1 METLNPPQPDT
12 TTHVTETNLDSTST
26 QNSPQ
31 HHSVNDVETEDS
43 NTQHSTEESHEEA
56 EGEIHSKI
64 VTKDGGQESNDGTTA
79 TTNIDEITGQHDVS
93 SPQPTEL
100 HDEQKEEEEDKKP
113 EVAQEGEQPEPQ
125 HTESMD
131 ISGEE
136 DQEENNQSRIVEE
149 IQQPPQ
155 DSMDTSEDHVDTTQS
170 TSISQQQVEEEKPQ
184 EAKPQSISCTQN
196 EISMPQKELANIDE
210 VCEDKTTEEIQK
222 FQYND
227 EEEDEL
233 LKSDEDE
240 EEQGGNDAS
249 GGSKREPVS
258 MEQEDA
264 LLKSDEEEETEN
276 VEEGKFSPSFRTTPM
291 ELDSTEI
298 SNTEEQNE
306 VCSETNEEEQINKQE
321 ETIQVNE
328 ESGGERSSES
338 IVTEKSTH
346 RAKKNNPNHR
356 ILYKFDIDDDDDT
369 SQESQKSKRSKIM
382 EEAINSP
389 TSQSRRTSIENSL
402 ENDSKE
408 IEYSIPLMDEDQ
420 KSPINSPL
428 GNVTKST
435 LDEDENISNHSS
447 QSPTTETLREDSQD
461 ITQQEEEK
469 PAKESEEFSQHEEA
483 MTTTAKSSSP
493 PPPSHTKISF
503 VNESSETNDNITSSL
518 DKESFKE
525 TKSWNSFDIASYL
538 TNEHHAK
545 AEEEIVDSDVNKE
558 FQTPK
563 LNGDHHHHES
573 DHDDDMECQED
584 DDDVRDDASNH
595 SRKSIL
601 PTPSPVPSLQ
611 ATVTAANSSPNSP
624 QNEATN
630 EISTPINSAPNSPQ
644 NKQDETEI
652 DRETSLCSDGNAEVE
667 DDLSKIKSPIPSI
680 HLPQNEEARID
691 FHNENSQEPDFR
703 QEEEEGT
710 PHKSDNSRMS
720 ESENEDSENETDL
733 KIHEET
739 QNNNLLDHAE
749 HKESL
754 FLKESQH
761 LSQYPQTLR
770 QLKQYSPSPRLTQ
783 APPNNP
789 DDETS
794 RASMLSSASY
804 STSSSQQLVIDHPM
818 DDVKEEKIKPLKIC
832 LKRKLSYNSDEDEG
846 NSLGPKQKQMHLN
859 EDQEREYHFA
869 AENTNE
875 TPGVEENG
883 RADKSSYNEMS
894 EALHYNMSFP
904 IKTEINDHEHHENL
918 EPMVQQQPAFKSL
931 LLQQLEKPI
940 MAPNAI
946 NQSVFATSLSQSAPM
961 EITSPIVPQT
971 VPPFSPPPN
980 VLLSAVS
987 IPEPSPKCLESN
999 NPLPA
1004 VIRTPTT
1011 KYLCFKCKTGSF
1023 ASLAALTEHQAI
1035 CLSQHS
1041 LFPMPPAPSQVAK
1054 IATPPPSSSVSPATT
1069 TTTTSLPIESKASAV
1084 AMPLGEMPANT
1095 TAPVISKKRFYKCS
1109 SCNTFHENWNLFLH
1123 IREIHNRYMC
1133 MYCVRFFPT
1142 AEKLALHLEIKHD
1155 LEQTHFNSEESLRKS
1170 IPHMEG
1176 YPLET
1181 RFLMCCT
1188 CEHVFKE
1195 NDQFSQHDCSEYM
1208 KPCAL
1213 CGQKG
1218 RHTNQCKAHPDS
1230 KRFSKLK
1237 KKKEKTPSPQKAQRT
1252 ERPPMDFNTPPVL
1265 PATAVGCQFPINPP
1279 TTTTTNSNL
1288 NCDSGRVLQRPPA
1301 PPVLH
1306 SEDSNSSSNM
1316 VIDESC
1322 NVNNQL
1328 PPPPPPPQQQ
1338 MSISNAPPALS
1349 RESLVSNDLLQQ
1361 QQFRNTSMEIDIPPD
1376 RPAVV
1381 ATEKMSEE
1389 DEQQHERVES
1399 PIKKVPPLRLVV
1411 PKFKLRVPK
1420 EFQKPVD
1427 DALSSSESEEADG
1440 DGEEDNDEEV
1450 EEEEVEE
1457 NTRSSNNN
1465 SRNETPAE
1473 ETNQNKNML
1482 SETTPANSQDM
1493 ERNSVTESATEAGN
1507 SQDDNAES
1515 GRESRATLHQSLSQD
1530 DDDSLDEPNS
1540 NLVRIMQ
1547 EIERT
1552 KKDIKR
1558 TKKTSFRH
1566 NQNKLFAEPR
1576 QPTLSQSSIR
1586 TADHNWSPTPPAS
1599 PNSRWFT
1606 PRRTTV
1612 SQSDE
1617 PFSRHRFGEN
1627 EESLIRHPNT
1637 SQSET
1642 EEIGQLPQSVV
1653 ATSLITTLY
1662 KDSINPPATS
1672 TQHVAQERRDTI
1684 GSDMMDIDETITA
1697 QPTQIIYGE
1706 DSKRASSCDDH
1717 MNTSKESADIETM
1730 ETTQTTDNDEENPMA
1745 KEEEEEKAIQEEEE
1759 TPEEEEEESN
1769 LPSSQ
1774 NVDEAQQ
1781 LEDSDSLPQTQ
1792 STITT
1797 TEQNAEDQQL
1807 STSKRSENAEED
1819 EEVDIDVCDTKEPDE
1834 TMTQNLDNPQEN
1846 EQQQVQV
1853 QPIKLPPADGIEVAD
1868 DDTLTLDLQL
1878 DQPLD
1883 KYEIVEFV
1891 RICLKT
1897 VYHTC
1902 LYCNHARRIAVNGKS
1917 LVLHMIA
1924 EHRFTATVDSITAEE
1939 LKADTIVAKLK
1950 SFLPDLENHYFNAN
1964 SYCTLGN
1971 GAFTKPFNERI
1982 FECFQCR
1989 VVAATHKELYLHNRK
2004 MHLRT
2009 AILCFMCR
2017 ANFFSFSEILCHI
2030 CPGAPNKVSV
2040 FDVQFRCC
2048 LCELEN
2054 IPSPFRLMVH
2064 LRKKHFACDVC
2075 LEDCRDQSKLSSHV
2089 WKHKLHHLCYR
2100 CGIAYR
2106 NKLDITKHLFWKHG
2120 TESTICKKCLQKK
2133 WPHVYHFC
2141 IPPQTFVCEVCNL
2154 CFSKAMYLRVHKRV
2168 HSGDFRYPC
2177 IEDDCEEKFI
2187 SRKLL
2192 LKHAAIHLPPPLP
2205 PVEPEKPEDNKENMG
2220 IESKDSEV
2228 KTEAASSADVKPD
2241 IVIKKEPMDVDEQ
2254 EDEGEMVKTEKQ
2266 DEIGDKKEEKVATE
2280 TKTESTAAKES
2291 EAKDGDTP
2299 RKKRKKSKRR
2309 KDLLEDLNF
2318 AAPNLSETDSS
2329 GDDSDSD
2336 SKTRSEIDAMPR
2348 VMLSPPSEAEGDEGS
2363 KAGNLNTDETSQP
2376 GKVLEIW
2383 QNFLKNQQG
2392 KPGEREKSAEPKE
2405 NNNGIMYGPVHI
2417 ALSDHD
2423 YCKLY
2428 ELPPPPPPPPPPKET
2443 IFKKPDINSTPET
2456 SPVKQR
2462 KQSKSP
2468 RRTSRRSDASSS
2480 SSDSSSDSDSSC
2492 SCGSNCSCSSSN
2504 SGSSSSS
2511 SSSEET
2517 DSSAASNASVKKRH
2531 RKKSERDRMRKRSE
2545 SASPLKQAN
2554 KHSTHDV
2561 VNIDDEE
2568 DQQKL
2573 EEARP
2578 PSPPKEPLI
2587 YESDLETNE
2596 SETDEEFYDEH
2607 PQKLATE
2614 LLAQKR
2620 AQLMAQTRLS
2630 PSHNFDIVENSRPS
2644 TPSLPEEVASNERP
2658 KIKVKKKK
2666 RDRKSSCKGGHS
2678 HATESNAPALVPPH
2692 PEYPNLTAQEQST
2705 TNVAAAITQ
2714 ASLINPA
2721 IDVLPPSVAPVYPTH
2736 PNMVTAQNIYAPP
2749 PPVLMHS
2756 SEQPLTPRPIT
2767 MPPYGGASGAAH
2779 HRMSEGSSCS
2789 DVDGSL
2795 KRSKRAR
2802 RPNKFY
2808 GYTSDDEN
2816 IVNGPPL
2823 MIGSRAFKPQP
2834 PPQLTWRKEDLP
2846 TPSKSILNNKN
2857 KSHKT
2862 PKTPA
2867 NAANNLFGG
2876 NSSFTGTSSGKKRSR
2891 LSLAGGDKSARKRPS
2906 KKKGEGKLP
2915 PIPTLKIR
2923 PSEIGLNTT
2932 RNHEAPKVDHYNTSD
2947 TSSDDD
2953 EDDDNTTAPT
2963 LHTPTSSSKS
2973 FKPKIKFVNNAAAA
2987 AAAPILPS
2995 QPPRPPSPQTKAF
3008 NHKIPPALLPNPDF
3022 ATLQYFKANNIRYP
3036 IRPPAGARQA
3046 REGESVY
3053 CYCRCP
3059 YDEVSEMIAC
3069 DGENCLI
3076 EWFHFECV
3084 GIMVAPQGKW
3094 FCAECRPKYSEEL
3107 YPTTAIGHNSNV

>member
-12 TTHVTETNLDSTST
+12 TTHVTETTLDSNQL

-31 HHSVNDVETEDS
+31 HQHTDDVETEDS
-43 NTQHSTEESHEEA
+43 YSNTQNSTEESN
-56 EGEIHSKI
+56 GEPESQSKI
-64 VTKDGGQESNDGTTA
+64 VKNDCQESNNGTST
-79 TTNIDEITGQHDVS
+79 ISEQITGQYPVS
-93 SPQPTEL
+93 SPQSTEL
-100 HDEQKEEEEDKKP
+100 QNEKKEEEEQQHEETDM
-113 EVAQEGEQPEPQ
+113 EQQAEPQ
-125 HTESMD
+125 PQESMD
-131 ISGEE
+131 ISEDRIIQGAEISQQEQKHEPQDLEGETK
-136 DQEENNQSRIVEE
+136 
-149 IQQPPQ
+149 PQ
-155 DSMDTSEDHVDTTQS
+155 DSKTCREGEEYK
-170 TSISQQQVEEEKPQ
+170 QQHVEENVAE
-184 EAKPQSISCTQN
+184 
-196 EISMPQKELANIDE
+196 
-210 VCEDKTTEEIQK
+210 KTTNETQK
-222 FQYND
+222 FYYEND
-227 EEEDEL
+227 EEDEL
-233 LKSDEDE
+233 LKSDEDDDNE
-240 EEQGGNDAS
+240 DQKDNRASSRLGGESNTDY
-249 GGSKREPVS
+249 VS
-258 MEQEDA
+258 MEEEDA
-264 LLKSDEEEETEN
+264 LLKSDDEEEK
-276 VEEGKFSPSFRTTPM
+276 EEFSGRKSRTPPLPTTPM
-291 ELDSTEI
+291 EVDETQIVDNNKEETEI
-298 SNTEEQNE
+298 H
-306 VCSETNEEEQINKQE
+306 SETHGEEEVKQHGEPHLRKE
-321 ETIQVNE
+321 EEVAENTNE
-328 ESGGERSSES
+328 NGRQFHTKATS
-338 IVTEKSTH
+338 H
-346 RAKKNNPNHR
+346 RAEKDNPNHR
-356 ILYKFDIDDDDDT
+356 ILYKFNLDDDDT
-369 SQESQKSKRSKIM
+369 SQESQRSKRSKTM
-382 EEAINSP
+382 EAEDNISS
-389 TSQSRRTSIENSL
+389 TSNELIRTSRVNSL
-402 ENDSKE
+402 EEDCKE
-408 IEYSIPLMDEDQ
+408 KIIHPQTEEDQNATNNLHLREGNKSSLEDEDFCDQ
-420 KSPINSPL
+420 
-428 GNVTKST
+428 
-435 LDEDENISNHSS
+435 SS
-447 QSPTTETLREDSQD
+447 QS
-461 ITQQEEEK
+461 
-469 PAKESEEFSQHEEA
+469 A
-483 MTTTAKSSSP
+483 TTTAFETTRIAQEDIEKAAEQKHEQELTEEAAKCLGDEEVVTAATTSSP
-493 PPPSHTKISF
+493 ASPTTPF
-503 VNESSETNDNITSSL
+503 VNENLIPCDNTSASQ
-518 DKESFKE
+518 DKEMSKL
-525 TKSWNSFDIASYL
+525 TKSWSSFDNTTYL
-538 TNEHHAK
+538 PNEYH
-545 AEEEIVDSDVNKE
+545 EEEGVGEEICDNDVDKQSH
-558 FQTPK
+558 TPK
-563 LNGDHHHHES
+563 LNGDHHHDS
-573 DHDDDMECQED
+573 DHEDMECQEEND
-584 DDDVRDDASNH
+584 DDASKASNH
-595 SRKSIL
+595 SRNDFMKS
-601 PTPSPVPSLQ
+601 PPPNSTMV
-611 ATVTAANSSPNSP
+611 ANEEDSRIEYPNEINLSGSSPKTSVTNSP
-624 QNEATN
+624 L
-630 EISTPINSAPNSPQ
+630 NSPL
-644 NKQDETEI
+644 NSPHSEEPATDFPKEMPIDSDADDDEEE
-652 DRETSLCSDGNAEVE
+652 DRPT
-667 DDLSKIKSPIPSI
+667 IKSSTSSL
-680 HLPQNEEARID
+680 HLPQSEEARID
-691 FHNENSQEPDFR
+691 FHNENSQENDITEKEHPLN
-703 QEEEEGT
+703 
-710 PHKSDNSRMS
+710 SNDNSRMS
-720 ESENEDSENETDL
+720 DSSGNEDSDNEDNL
-733 KIHEET
+733 KINEES
-739 QNNNLLDHAE
+739 QNNRLTDDG
-749 HKESL
+749 ESKGHL
-754 FLKESQH
+754 FLEEPRQSISTPPPPH
-761 LSQYPQTLR
+761 PMLR
-770 QLKQYSPSPRLTQ
+770 QEEQYCQSPQLTQ
-783 APPNNP
+783 PSNNP
-789 DDETS
+789 EDEAS

-818 DDVKEEKIKPLKIC
+818 DDTTTNKEEKVKPLKIC
-832 LKRKLSYNSDEDEG
+832 LKRKLSRNSEDGDGGYTVE
-846 NSLGPKQKQMHLN
+846 PKLKQMHMN
-859 EDQEREYHFA
+859 EEEQEEEYQISTSISH
-869 AENTNE
+869 T
-875 TPGVEENG
+875 VKENG
-883 RADKSSYNEMS
+883 GSDKSPYQQMPENANRPIKS
-894 EALHYNMSFP
+894 EAL
-904 IKTEINDHEHHENL
+904 ENVPFFRNQEDEESAV
-918 EPMVQQQPAFKSL
+918 EPPAATQPTTFKSL

-940 MAPNAI
+940 MTPNTF
-946 NQSVFATSLSQSAPM
+946 NQSVYNTTQSLAAAPM
-961 EITSPIVPQT
+961 NVTSPPLPQF
-971 VPPFSPPPN
+971 VPPFLPPTELLATSVSVTASSPT
-980 VLLSAVS
+980 
-987 IPEPSPKCLESN
+987 
-999 NPLPA
+999 LPA
-1004 VIRTPTT
+1004 RTPTT

-1023 ASLAALTEHQAI
+1023 DSLAALTEHQTI

-1041 LFPMPPAPSQVAK
+1041 LFSMPAPPPPSAAK
-1054 IATPPPSSSVSPATT
+1054 ITTPPPPPSSSFVTSTT
-1069 TTTTSLPIESKASAV
+1069 PTSSLPPIESKSSVAS
-1084 AMPLGEMPANT
+1084 AMPLGEMAANIS
-1095 TAPVISKKRFYKCS
+1095 PPPIVSKKRFYKCS

-1123 IREIHNRYMC
+1123 IREIHNRHMC

-1170 IPHMEG
+1170 IPNMEG
-1176 YPLET
+1176 YPLEA

-1195 NDQFSQHDCSEYM
+1195 QDQFSQHDCSEYM
-1208 KPCAL
+1208 KPCVL

-1237 KKKEKTPSPQKAQRT
+1237 KKKEKTPSPQKAHGGQA
-1252 ERPPMDFNTPPVL
+1252 RPSTDFNVSSAVFPSPPIQA
-1265 PATAVGCQFPINPP
+1265 PASAAIGSQFPAIAP
-1279 TTTTTNSNL
+1279 TTISNSNL
-1288 NCDSGRVLQRPPA
+1288 NCDSGRVGQRPPA
-1301 PPVLH
+1301 PPSNVLH

-1328 PPPPPPPQQQ
+1328 PPPPHPPIQPQL
-1338 MSISNAPPALS
+1338 SISNNPAFGSETAATQHLW
-1349 RESLVSNDLLQQ
+1349 QQ
-1361 QQFRNTSMEIDIPPD
+1361 QQFRTTTMDIDVPPD
-1376 RPAVV
+1376 RPEARESP
-1381 ATEKMSEE
+1381 EKKNTM
-1389 DEQQHERVES
+1389 EQEES
-1399 PIKKVPPLRLVV
+1399 PIQKVPPLRLVV

-1440 DGEEDNDEEV
+1440 DDAEDDNEDEE
-1450 EEEEVEE
+1450 EQEI
-1457 NTRSSNNN
+1457 TPKSQDN
-1465 SRNETPAE
+1465 SKNETTME
-1473 ETNQNKNML
+1473 GGNQTQNLLN
-1482 SETTPANSQDM
+1482 ETTPANSQDI
-1493 ERNSVTESATEAGN
+1493 EQNSVTESATEAGN
-1507 SQDDNAES
+1507 SQDDNDES
-1515 GRESRATLHQSLSQD
+1515 GRESRATLHHSLSQD

-1566 NQNKLFAEPR
+1566 NQNKQFLEPR
-1576 QPTLSQSSIR
+1576 QPTISQSSIR

-1606 PRRTTV
+1606 PRRATV
-1612 SQSDE
+1612 SQSE
-1617 PFSRHRFGEN
+1617 ETFSRHRFGGEH
-1627 EESLIRHPNT
+1627 EESLIRPPNT
-1637 SQSET
+1637 SQSES
-1642 EEIGQLPQSVV
+1642 EEITKLPQDTADV
-1653 ATSLITTLY
+1653 ATSLITPMVNESSQT
-1662 KDSINPPATS
+1662 AA
-1672 TQHVAQERRDTI
+1672 HVAQERRDTI

-1706 DSKRASSCDDH
+1706 DSKRPMIADEP
-1717 MNTSKESADIETM
+1717 MNTSKESGDNETM
-1730 ETTQTTDNDEENPMA
+1730 DTTQTTDNDEENPNLPA
-1745 KEEEEEKAIQEEEE
+1745 EEEEEKPEQEEM
-1759 TPEEEEEESN
+1759 PEDEESEV
-1769 LPSSQ
+1769 PASQ
-1774 NVDEAQQ
+1774 NTESQQ
-1781 LEDSDSLPQTQ
+1781 MDDTAESLPPTQ
-1792 STITT
+1792 STSN
-1797 TEQNAEDQQL
+1797 TEENNEQEQLTPIAKPSEDTAE
-1807 STSKRSENAEED
+1807 EED

-1834 TMTQNLDNPQEN
+1834 AMPAQLSENLQDN
-1846 EQQQVQV
+1846 EQQI
-1853 QPIKLPPADGIEVAD
+1853 QPVKLPPADGIEVAD
-1868 DDTLTLDLQL
+1868 EDTLTLDLQL

-1939 LKADTIVAKLK
+1939 LQADTIVAKLK
-1950 SFLPDLENHYFNAN
+1950 SFLPELENHYFNAN

-1989 VVAATHKELYLHNRK
+1989 VVASTHKELYLHNRK

-2048 LCELEN
+2048 LCDLEN

-2154 CFSKAMYLRVHKRV
+2154 CFSKAMYLRVHKRI
-2168 HSGDFRYPC
+2168 HAGDFRYPC
-2177 IEDDCEEKFI
+2177 IEDECEEKFI

-2205 PVEPEKPEDNKENMG
+2205 PVVEPEKSEDNKENLASMD
-2220 IESKDSEV
+2220 SKDSEV
-2228 KTEAASSADVKPD
+2228 KTEPGSSDLKLD

-2254 EDEGEMVKTEKQ
+2254 AEGNNIKEEKH
-2266 DEIGDKKEEKVATE
+2266 DKLSDKKEEKVAGE
-2280 TKTESTAAKES
+2280 TKKESTATKEGDGK
-2291 EAKDGDTP
+2291 EADTP

-2329 GDDSDSD
+2329 GEDSDSD

-2363 KAGNLNTDETSQP
+2363 KTGNLNPDETSQP

-2383 QNFLKNQQG
+2383 QNFLKTQPG
-2392 KPGEREKSAEPKE
+2392 KEKEKSAEPKE

-2428 ELPPPPPPPPPPKET
+2428 ELPPPPPPPPPPREP
-2443 IFKKPDINSTPET
+2443 IFKKPDNDTTPET
-2456 SPVKQR
+2456 SPIKQR

-2468 RRTSRRSDASSS
+2468 RRNSSRRSDGSSS

-2517 DSSAASNASVKKRH
+2517 DSSVASNASARKRH

-2554 KHSTHDV
+2554 RHSGNDV
-2561 VNIDDEE
+2561 INIEDEE
-2568 DQQKL
+2568 DQQK
-2573 EEARP
+2573 EEEIRP

-2666 RDRKSSCKGGHS
+2666 RDRKSSCKGGHG
-2678 HATESNAPALVPPH
+2678 HNAEQQNAPAQISQTLH
-2692 PEYPNLTAQEQST
+2692 PNST
-2705 TNVAAAITQ
+2705 IQDQVNSVH
-2714 ASLINPA
+2714 ASLPQSSFDTLNTTTMATAYTTQSNI
-2721 IDVLPPSVAPVYPTH
+2721 VATS
-2736 PNMVTAQNIYAPP
+2736 NIYIPP

-2767 MPPYGGASGAAH
+2767 MPPYGGSGGPPH

-2823 MIGSRAFKPQP
+2823 MIGTRAFKPQP

-2862 PKTPA
+2862 PKTPSS
-2867 NAANNLFGG
+2867 AANNLFG
-2876 NSSFTGTSSGKKRSR
+2876 NSSFTGTSSGKKKSR
-2891 LSLAGGDKSARKRPS
+2891 LSLTGGEKSARKRPS

-2932 RNHEAPKVDHYNTSD
+2932 RNHETPKVDHYNTSD

-2953 EDDDNTTAPT
+2953 DTTTTAST
-2963 LHTPTSSSKS
+2963 NLHTPTTSKS
-2973 FKPKIKFVNNAAAA
+2973 FKPKIKFGNNSAAAS
-2987 AAAPILPS
+2987 ILPS

-3107 YPTTAIGHNSNV
+3107 YPTTAIGHSSNV